1 MNKTPRPYDREDLIV
16 MWSSAIALAAFLLL
30 VYFDYA

>member
-1 MNKTPRPYDREDLIV
+1 MKKPYDREDLLV

-30 VYFDYA
+30 VLFNCI